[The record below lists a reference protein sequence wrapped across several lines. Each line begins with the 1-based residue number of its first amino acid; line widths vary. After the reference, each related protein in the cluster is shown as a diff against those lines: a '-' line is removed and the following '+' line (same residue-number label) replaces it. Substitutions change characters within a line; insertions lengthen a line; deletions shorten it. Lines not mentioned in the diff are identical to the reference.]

1 MHTTERSGS
10 VFIRTDQLDGETDWK
25 LRKAVNF
32 TQSLQPIE
40 HTVRR
45 ADLVI
50 NALPPN
56 DQIYDFKG
64 NMQSGTDDDVAK
76 IEPLS
81 LENTLW
87 QNTVLASSGFVV
99 ACIVY
104 TGKET
109 RAEMN
114 AKSPTMKFGKL
125 DEEVNTLSKFL
136 FAFMVVMS
144 FVIVALQGFVAEWYV
159 QFFRFVLLLSSIIP
173 ISLRVNLD
181 LAKII
186 YCIGI
191 SKD

>member
-1 MHTTERSGS
+1 M
-10 VFIRTDQLDGETDWK
+10 
-25 LRKAVNF
+25 
-32 TQSLQPIE
+32 
-40 HTVRR
+40 
-45 ADLVI
+45 VI

-64 NMQSGTDDDVAK
+64 NMQSGTDDDVSK

-109 RAEMN
+109 RSEMN

-125 DEEVNTLSKFL
+125 DNEVNTLSKFL
-136 FAFMVVMS
+136 FGFMVLMS
-144 FVIVALQGFVAEWYV
+144 FAIVAL
-159 QFFRFVLLLSSIIP
+159 
-173 ISLRVNLD
+173 
-181 LAKII
+181 
-186 YCIGI
+186 
-191 SKD
+191 

>member
-1 MHTTERSGS
+1 
-10 VFIRTDQLDGETDWK
+10 VI
-25 LRKAVNF
+25 
-32 TQSLQPIE
+32 
-40 HTVRR
+40 RR

-64 NMQSGTDDDVAK
+64 NMQSGTDDDVSK

-109 RAEMN
+109 RSEMN
-114 AKSPTMKFGKL
+114 AKSPTMKLILAQSTSYSL
-125 DEEVNTLSKFL
+125 DYRTSAKV
-136 FAFMVVMS
+136 S
-144 FVIVALQGFVAEWYV
+144 F
-159 QFFRFVLLLSSIIP
+159 S
-173 ISLRVNLD
+173 
-181 LAKII
+181 
-186 YCIGI
+186 
-191 SKD
+191 